1 MVAAIHTSK
10 TIDRKSRAQ
19 HPAIELRA
27 ACREEALRTQNVTR
41 RISTIEQNAR
51 KGHVA
56 VD

>member
-27 ACREEALRTQNVTR
+27 ACREEALKTQNVTR